1 MPMRLSKFRKRFS
14 AAGHAVAVE
23 YDVYAKSAASRLMI
37 DGVPAA
43 GDTTDQAGKDLLR
56 NHRLEA
62 DLADGRRL
70 SVEIG
75 PASTWG
81 YGLHARIDGE
91 TVFETHPGRTLGYG
105 KRMQAYV
112 AWAEAQNTPAEKAR
126 HAAAW
131 KRNWPSLA
139 VDVAMAVAFFVVA
152 KAFGLTAAAVSGA
165 AAGLVLWVIQRLVK
179 VDLLGGLAVFGI
191 VMSLISAGFALAF
204 DDPWLVQMRSTI
216 IGVVGAIPFLLDGL
230 TGGQRL
236 AGRMA
241 RYLAFDVDAGRLGIG
256 MGLVGLLMA
265 GSNWLVVEL
274 LSEDAWLIYTTFLD
288 VPVSVAGVVATMLWA
303 RKGPNARTY

>member
-23 YDVYAKSAASRLMI
+23 YDVYVKSTESRLLVEGAVVAE
-37 DGVPAA
+37 DRTGE
-43 GDTTDQAGKDLLR
+43 GDKDVFR
-56 NHRLEA
+56 NHRLA
-62 DLADGRRL
+62 TTLDDGRRL
-70 SVEIG
+70 EVEVG
-75 PASTWG
+75 PAGTWA
-81 YGLHARIDGE
+81 YGLNARIDG
-91 TVFETHPGRTLGYG
+91 TMAFETHPGRTLGYG
-105 KRMQAYV
+105 EKMQRYM
-112 AWAEAQNTPAEKAR
+112 AWAEAQNTPEEKAR
-126 HAAAW
+126 QKAAW

-139 VDVAMAVAFFVVA
+139 VDVALAIAFFVVA
-152 KAFGLTAAAVSGA
+152 KAFGLTTAAVSGA
-165 AAGLVLWVIQRLVK
+165 AAGVVLWVIQRFVK

-216 IGVVGAIPFLLDGL
+216 IGIVGAIPFLIDGL

-241 RYLAFDVDAGRLGIG
+241 RYLTFDVDAGRLGIG

-265 GSNWLVVEL
+265 AGNWAAVEL
-274 LSEDAWLIYTTFLD
+274 LSEDAWLVYTTFLD
-288 VPVSVAGVVATMLWA
+288 IPVAMGAFIGMMLWA